1 MSALPPESCPTSSL
15 TATTTSSA
23 ASPTTTA
30 QASRSLRRA
39 EDIRSSDLFD
49 DSQDAKPI
57 PEQTNGVALSRGG
70 LRASIKRKLLDFK
83 DRSSQDDSFGAGSS
97 KGHSRSMSD
106 ATGLSRRPILPI
118 HSASAPVEM
127 GGKVEPSSETMP
139 RRRPAVA
146 RDGPDSEPGDESS
159 ASAGPSDCTSTPQRS
174 GDAKTGLRASL
185 KRKFRDLKDRSR
197 MLGRSYSLNAQG
209 ETMPTPSR
217 GVRKAHSRSLSDVTV
232 LAQSIS
238 PPVAVHR
245 PDGVVV
251 DLKGKGRE
259 DDGHAAGRLP
269 ATLPP
274 PLPILTE
281 GVAEPPTATL
291 ESGSPA
297 IGNIRVPQLLQLG
310 TPMTKV
316 SAKKHQKFVFRLDA
330 DLGQIVW
337 ESKKHKIIP
346 IENIKEIRSGED
358 ARYYRQQFQ
367 LSSDYEDRWLTI
379 IYFLSNSY
387 KTLHLIAATRDVFR
401 LWDRTLRQLHA
412 VRQELMKGLGNGEM
426 REKLWEKQYWKG
438 ADEEEDQKLS
448 LEEVEKLCRRLNVMS
463 SKEDLGRLF
472 KQADTQQRG
481 FLDFDDFRR
490 FVKLLKAR
498 PEIDRLH
505 KKLRAPSGGVFDYSV
520 FEKFMRE
527 KQKSTLKPSELRDL
541 FDKYAV
547 LGDPTLSRSD
557 TGSSLEPLVA
567 DGWGTSAPA
576 PSSSSP
582 SSAPPDDSSPSST
595 IVPHLTLQAFTSF
608 LLSPDNSAFADLH
621 HGVWHDMTRPLA
633 EYFIS
638 SSHNTYL
645 VGHQLVGVS
654 TVEGYIRALLAGCRS
669 VEVDIY
675 DGESEPMIT
684 HGKTFTSKV
693 SLKEVCE
700 AIAKYGFVASPYPI
714 IISAEVHCGLAGQD
728 MIANIMI
735 STFGEAL
742 VRINPGD
749 SPDKVEILPSP
760 EELKY
765 KILLKAKNLHLIHS
779 DSGDSDGGYATDP
792 SSSASDSEAFFDLV
806 QHYKKQP
813 QTPLPQVDS
822 PIAASIDSAVPPMTP
837 TKIKTKKGSS
847 SDASVKEQISKART
861 NILQRVRGVGRA
873 GSRSSNASLPP
884 TPTAIDTVLPGVA
897 LSQSPP
903 LITSP
908 ALQSNLPFS
917 PPPSAVLI
925 SSPATQNVPNA
936 NQRTTFEI
944 DTRPRPG
951 NLTFAS
957 TPGTSIPIP
966 IPTPL
971 SPARAMTSTPRPKP
985 KMSMALVALLVYTV
999 GVKCRG
1005 LNKKEEYAPEHVFS
1019 LSENV
1024 LNKTLRFGNG
1034 MWDLIKHTKGHLV
1047 RTYPKGTRLSSTNY
1061 EPHRFWA
1068 AGAQLVAINWQT
1080 FDLGFM
1086 INHAMFQRNGR
1097 SGYVLKPMAIRL
1109 AQKDLLAKRTM
1120 YNLEATIISAQ
1131 QLPLPRDASGREV
1144 ADRAIVDPYVEVTV
1158 YIPDWPILGERP
1170 AASVKKSRSIS
1181 RSRGRDKS
1189 RERGERREDSTDIAQ
1204 SPSVDNKGFLSPT
1217 PSTPLTLTPLG
1228 LSNSGPASTPPR
1240 AVSSRTSVVRRNGFN
1255 PVWEEKLAIP
1265 FDVVGDMMD
1274 LVFVR
1279 FVVRQED
1286 KEGDEP
1292 LAVYCASLGSLQSG
1306 YRHLPLHDSQL
1317 SQYLFSTLFVR
1328 LNLKSVASSIS

>member
-1 MSALPPESCPTSSL
+1 MSALPPESRPTSSL
-15 TATTTSSA
+15 TAATISSTTA
-23 ASPTTTA
+23 TA

-39 EDIRSSDLFD
+39 ENIRSLDLFD

-57 PEQTNGVALSRGG
+57 AEQTNGVPLTRGG

-83 DRSSQDDSFGAGSS
+83 DRSSQDDSSGTGSR

-106 ATGLSRRPILPI
+106 ATGLGRRPIQPV
-118 HSASAPVEM
+118 HSASAPVES
-127 GGKVEPSSETMP
+127 GGKAEAGGKEEPSSESTP
-139 RRRPAVA
+139 RRRPGVA
-146 RDGPDSEPGDESS
+146 GDCPDSEPGDESS
-159 ASAGPSDCTSTPQRS
+159 ASAGPSGYTSTPQRV
-174 GDAKTGLRASL
+174 GDGKTGLRASL
-185 KRKFRDLKDRSR
+185 KRKFRDLRIVRGCSAAPT
-197 MLGRSYSLNAQG
+197 LSNAQG
-209 ETMPTPSR
+209 ETMLAPSR
-217 GVRKAHSRSLSDVTV
+217 VVRKAHSRSLSDVTV

-245 PDGVVV
+245 PDGIVV

-259 DDGHAAGRLP
+259 DDSRAAGGLP
-269 ATLPP
+269 TNPPP
-274 PLPILTE
+274 PLPILME
-281 GVAEPPTATL
+281 GVAAPPTTTL
-291 ESGSPA
+291 EAGSPA

-316 SAKKHQKFVFRLDA
+316 SAKKHKKFVFRLDA

-337 ESKKHKIIP
+337 ESKQHKIIP

-379 IYFLSNSY
+379 IYVLSNSY

-412 VRQELMKGLGNGEM
+412 VRQQLMKGLGNGEM

-438 ADEEEDQKLS
+438 ADEEADQKLS

-463 SKEDLGRLF
+463 SKEDLERLF

-498 PEIDRLH
+498 PEIDRLY
-505 KKLRAPSGGVFDYSV
+505 KKLRGPNGGIFDYSV

-527 KQKSTLKPSELRDL
+527 KQKARE
-541 FDKYAV
+541 
-547 LGDPTLSRSD
+547 PTLSRSN
-557 TGSSLEPLVA
+557 TGTSLEPLVI
-567 DGWGTSAPA
+567 DGWGTSTPV
-576 PSSSSP
+576 SSSSAP
-582 SSAPPDDSSPSST
+582 SSAPLDDSSPPT

-608 LLSPDNSAFADLH
+608 LLSHDNSAFADLH

-684 HGKTFTSKV
+684 HGKTFTTKV

-728 MIANIMI
+728 MIANIMVAV
-735 STFGEAL
+735 FGEAL

-749 SPDKVEILPSP
+749 CPEKVENLPSP

-765 KILLKAKNLHLIHS
+765 KILLKAKNLHLVHS
-779 DSGDSDGGYATDP
+779 DSGDSEGDYATDP
-792 SSSASDSEAFFDLV
+792 SSSASDSEASSDR
-806 QHYKKQP
+806 YKR
-813 QTPLPQVDS
+813 QVDS
-822 PIAASIDSAVPPMTP
+822 PIAASINSSVSPMTP

-861 NILQRVRGVGRA
+861 NILQRVRGVGR
-873 GSRSSNASLPP
+873 GGPGSSNAPLQP
-884 TPTAIDTVLPGVA
+884 TPTAIDMVLPGVT

-903 LITSP
+903 SITSP
-908 ALQSNLPFS
+908 ALHQSNLPFS

-925 SSPATQNVPNA
+925 SSPATQSVPNS
-936 NQRTTFEI
+936 NQRTTFEA
-944 DTRPRPG
+944 DTRPRPA

-971 SPARAMTSTPRPKP
+971 SPARAVTPTPRPKP

-1024 LNKTLRFGNG
+1024 LNKMLRYGNG

-1097 SGYVLKPMAIRL
+1097 SGYVLKPTAIRL
-1109 AQKDLLAKRTM
+1109 AQKDLLAKRAM

-1170 AASVKKSRSIS
+1170 AAGVKKSRSIS

-1189 RERGERREDSTDIAQ
+1189 REGGERREDSTDTVQ
-1204 SPSVDNKGFLSPT
+1204 SPSVNNNDLLTPFT
-1217 PSTPLTLTPLG
+1217 PSTPRIPTPLE

-1328 LNLKSVASSIS
+1328 LNIKPVASSIS